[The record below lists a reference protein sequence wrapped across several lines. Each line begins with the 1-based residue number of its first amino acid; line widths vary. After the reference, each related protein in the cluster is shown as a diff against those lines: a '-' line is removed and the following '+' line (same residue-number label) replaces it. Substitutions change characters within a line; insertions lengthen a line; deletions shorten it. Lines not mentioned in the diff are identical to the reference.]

1 MDKLAFVDVG
11 ELGWSLYLSGY
22 LRWLKANTPA
32 TLCVLTLKDRFCLY
46 EGIADLSIEV
56 EPNPFGS
63 KYPQDRLGF
72 GKIDAQTMREYYNQ
86 KLPEGYRIPDYVTFK
101 ADSFFEGK
109 MIFKPYKVKTILSD
123 KKDTILIFPR
133 YRRPRS
139 HSWRNLPQKFY
150 VALAKEI
157 SKEFP
162 DYNIVSIG
170 SKHGAYSLDIKLPKF
185 KNIVGQTDIQD
196 VIDYCNISVAAIGSH
211 SSLPKLSLLQRVPTF
226 VIGHQK
232 QRVTNRDNWLKTKV
246 GFFEVDKTGYNV
258 LSYNDYFKKIV
269 RILKAYKKRRYI
281 NADIGDCM
289 NQIINFIK
297 EATGDKGKQKI
308 KLNIGCGKDI
318 REGYINI
325 DIRSIPGAVKGDV
338 SRLDFENNS
347 VDEIVALD
355 IIEHF
360 KMSDVEN
367 VLNEWIRVLKPGG
380 KIRIRTPDVKRICK
394 LYYRKAKHK
403 NMSWQRLS
411 AIIHGGQDYPF
422 NYHYITLSFEWLKE
436 MLEKFGMVRIKKIKS
451 QGQNMIVEAYK
462 KT

>member
-1 MDKLAFVDVG
+1 V
-11 ELGWSLYLSGY
+11 LY
-22 LRWLKANTPA
+22 
-32 TLCVLTLKDRFCLY
+32 VLTLKDRFCLY
-46 EGIADLSIEV
+46 KNIADLLV
-56 EPNPFGS
+56 KVTPNPFGS
-63 KYPQDRLGF
+63 KYPQDALGF
-72 GKIDAQTMREYYNQ
+72 RKITTEQMRKYYDK
-86 KLPEGYRIPDYVTFK
+86 KLPSGFKIPDYVTFK
-101 ADSFFEGK
+101 GDTFFKRK
-109 MIFKPYKVKTILSD
+109 MIFKSFETKNILSD

-133 YRRPRS
+133 YRKQPS
-139 HSWRNLPQKFY
+139 HSWRNLPKKFY
-150 VALAKEI
+150 VTLVKKL

-162 DYNIVSIG
+162 NYNIVSIG
-170 SKHGAYSLDIKLPKF
+170 SKDGAYSLEIKLPNF
-185 KNIVGQTDIQD
+185 KNIVGQTDIQC
-196 VIDYCNISVAAIGSH
+196 VIDYCNISVAAIGSA
-211 SSLPKLSLLQRVPTF
+211 SSLPKISLLQKVPTF
-226 VIGHQK
+226 VIGHE
-232 QRVTNRDNWLKTKV
+232 RERAIDTDNWLKTKV
-246 GFFEVDKTGYNV
+246 GFFEVDKKGYNSLGRNNCV
-258 LSYNDYFKKIV
+258 RKMIRIFK
-269 RILKAYKKRRYI
+269 ADKKRC
-281 NADIGDCM
+281 NNSDGDECIS
-289 NQIINFIK
+289 QIINFIK

-338 SRLDFENNS
+338 SRLDFENNY
-347 VDEIVALD
+347 VDEIDALD

-380 KIRIRTPDVKRICK
+380 KIHIRTPDVKRICK